1 MLDGVNDF
9 SSCKASE
16 MPAHTKTPCVMT
28 KNGKATINVPTNSKD
43 EAKFHIA
50 HIEKLL
56 IQDDKNDN
64 LLK

>member
-1 MLDGVNDF
+1 MYQIKELLAFFNKDF
-9 SSCKASE
+9 FSVE
-16 MPAHTKTPCVMT
+16 EI
-28 KNGKATINVPTNSKD
+28 GKATINVPTNSKD

-50 HIEKLL
+50 HTEKLL